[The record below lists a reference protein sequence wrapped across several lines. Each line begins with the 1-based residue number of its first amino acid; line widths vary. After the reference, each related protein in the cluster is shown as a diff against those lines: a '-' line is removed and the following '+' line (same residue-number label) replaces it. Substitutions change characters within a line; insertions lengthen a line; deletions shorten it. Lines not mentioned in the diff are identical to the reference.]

1 VKSGTTLYA
10 TSSGRLQCKGTEEAL
25 SFNVKKTRR
34 LPAASFN
41 VTEGTEE
48 AVGFNVKETVS
59 MQRKMRR
66 LHAVPHQ
73 ISLQL

>member
-1 VKSGTTLYA
+1 
-10 TSSGRLQCKGTEEAL
+10 
-25 SFNVKKTRR
+25 
-34 LPAASFN
+34 LPAANFN
-41 VTEGTEE
+41 VTEGIEE
-48 AVGFNVKETVS
+48 AVGFNVKETIS